1 MTQAETGRL
10 IDGKVTSRAI
20 LDELAVDVEAFSS
33 KYRPPHLV
41 VIIVGE
47 DPASQVYVR
56 SKVKKAKKCGITST
70 LVELSADTPRDEL
83 LNRVETLNT
92 DREVDG
98 ILVQLPLPDHIDQQ
112 EVIERISP
120 DKDVDGFHPY
130 NLGRLASGHPVFVP
144 CTPLG
149 ISVLLERY
157 GVDTEGAHAV
167 IVGRS
172 VIVGKPLALLL
183 ARKAVGGNATVT
195 LCHSRTDNLESIT
208 READIL
214 VAAIGRPE
222 MIHGDMIKKGA
233 VVIDVGMNRVDDPDS
248 EKGYRL
254 TGDVHFESAREKAS
268 LITPVPGGVGLMTV
282 AMLLHNTLIAA
293 RRALGADDE

>member
-1 MTQAETGRL
+1 L
-10 IDGKVTSRAI
+10 IDGKVISRKV
-20 LDELAVDVEAFSS
+20 LEELAVDVKAFSARH
-33 KYRPPHLV
+33 RPPHLV

-56 SKVKKAKKCGITST
+56 SKVKKAKKCGIIST
-70 LVELSADTPRDEL
+70 LIELAADTPREKL
-83 LNRVETLNT
+83 LSRVEALNT
-92 DREVDG
+92 DKEVDG

-157 GVDTEGAHAV
+157 GVETQGVHAV

-172 VIVGKPLALLL
+172 VIVGKPMALLL
-183 ARKAVGGNATVT
+183 AQKARGGNATVT
-195 LCHSRTDNLESIT
+195 LCHSRTKDLEAIIGK
-208 READIL
+208 ADIL
-214 VAAIGRPE
+214 IAAIGSPE

-233 VVIDVGMNRVDDPDS
+233 VVIDVGMNRVDDPGSDR
-248 EKGYRL
+248 GYRL
-254 TGDVHFESAREKAS
+254 TGDVHFESARKKAS

-282 AMLLHNTLIAA
+282 AMLLHNTLLAA
-293 RRALGADDE
+293 RRSLGADDE